1 MVRKRYNVRP
11 GLICVWWIRKR
22 ANIAYEHE
30 GEADTRYAETQTLW
44 RGLSIALRAIPSVLY
59 GEGLNTAP
67 DGITVLGIPVA
78 NMTMTDALEAIFA
91 HLNHAG
97 THQVCFVN
105 PHCANIAWR
114 HIAYRRVLCHATL
127 TLADGIRMK
136 LAGKF
141 LGQGF
146 KQNVN
151 GTDLFPRL
159 ARDYPVP
166 IEKFSSLEANRA
178 RWKAYVTGSQSIIQ
192 QFSPVDTVTATSRL
206 SRTQTSSATS
216 VPLNGCARW
225 VLNGCTDCIRS
236 PDVCGGGTCLATL
249 FSCTGC

>member
-1 MVRKRYNVRP
+1 MSMRGKQIP
-11 GLICVWWIRKR
+11 
-22 ANIAYEHE
+22 
-30 GEADTRYAETQTLW
+30 DT
-44 RGLSIALRAIPSVLY
+44 LRRRHCGVISASPCGRFQPFPTAKGS
-59 GEGLNTAP
+59 TAP

-78 NMTMTDALEAIFA
+78 NMTMTDALEAILA
-91 HLNHAG
+91 HLNHDG

-166 IEKFSSLEANRA
+166 IEEFSSLQANRA
-178 RWKAYVTGSQSIIQ
+178 RRKAY
-192 QFSPVDTVTATSRL
+192 
-206 SRTQTSSATS
+206 
-216 VPLNGCARW
+216 
-225 VLNGCTDCIRS
+225 
-236 PDVCGGGTCLATL
+236 
-249 FSCTGC
+249 